1 MTKVRPKN
9 TLGECDSRFERDPRF
24 ERDSRSVEAVLD
36 AAAKRLDGLDGEPST
51 AATVASQLEAE
62 GVKWAWQMAHMR
74 DAHWDRLGMPLGLT
88 LAVMAELAEPST
100 GVSVPSGPSAAP
112 GRPAVGPGFRD
123 GDETE
128 DGDDVLSPDED
139 ASAIP
144 DRIRQ
149 FLLLPDADGKEAK
162 PLRSMSAVFLSLPI
176 TPADERQSM
185 LLAVCELMALMS
197 GLFLQTSF
205 ALRGEGAPSP
215 AAGNIWVVAPNR
227 ADWMDMLVALIFLVN
242 FMVAVFAVITGAYV
256 AAAGHRADMRF
267 CELVLNLVGIL
278 FSFFIIG
285 VFFPILVL
293 CFWRFFTDT
302 RSPYPMLAL
311 IVIYKGLD
319 NVVGGACIRFLFE
332 ALALE
337 VYHTPKWFLSMCQS
351 NAYFMGT
358 SHLFEE
364 KRLKEAAERRAAKL
378 RARMMGG
385 LEGES
390 ASSTLAGARKR
401 VVAGMVAGAVS

>member
-9 TLGECDSRFERDPRF
+9 TLGECNSQFERDPRF

-36 AAAKRLDGLDGEPST
+36 AAAKRLDGLDGERST
-51 AATVASQLEAE
+51 PATVASQLEAE

-100 GVSVPSGPSAAP
+100 GVGEARADGGSGCCTRST
-112 GRPAVGPGFRD
+112 GSDDVSLHLQHH
-123 GDETE
+123 ETE

-197 GLFLQTSF
+197 GLLLQTSF
-205 ALRGEGAPSP
+205 ELRGEGAPSP
-215 AAGNIWVVAPNR
+215 AAGNIWAVAPNR
-227 ADWMDMLVALIFLVN
+227 ADWMDMLVALIFLVD

-278 FSFFIIG
+278 FAFFIIG

-311 IVIYKGLD
+311 VVIYKGLD

-337 VYHTPKWFLSMCQS
+337 VYHTPKWFLRMCQS

-378 RARMMGG
+378 RARMTGG

-390 ASSTLAGARKR
+390 ASSTLAG
-401 VVAGMVAGAVS
+401 VAPGSG

>member
-9 TLGECDSRFERDPRF
+9 TLGEC
-24 ERDSRSVEAVLD
+24 DSRSVEAVLD

-51 AATVASQLEAE
+51 PATVASQLEAE

-112 GRPAVGPGFRD
+112 GPAVGPGFPDRD
-123 GDETE
+123 ENE

-139 ASAIP
+139 TSAIP

-205 ALRGEGAPSP
+205 ELRGEGAPSP

-227 ADWMDMLVALIFLVN
+227 ADWMDILVALIFLVD

-278 FSFFIIG
+278 VAFFIIG

-302 RSPYPMLAL
+302 RSPYPMLAV
-311 IVIYKGLD
+311 IVIYKALD
-319 NVVGGACIRFLFE
+319 NVVGGACQRFLFE

-337 VYHTPKWFLSMCQS
+337 MYHTPKWFLSLCQS

-364 KRLKEAAERRAAKL
+364 KRLKVAAERRAAKL
-378 RARMMGG
+378 RARMTGG

-390 ASSTLAGARKR
+390 ASSTLAGARQR
-401 VVAGMVAGAVS
+401 VVAGMVAGTVSLKI